1 MKKSLTLAAAI
12 LACVFASAQDRL
24 WYDTPASAWL
34 EALPIGN
41 STLGGMVFG
50 DPVHEKIGLNEET
63 FWSGGPHDNNAPEA
77 LEHLDEVRQMVFEGR
92 EDEALDA
99 LNRYFI
105 PGPHGMKFLALG
117 NLKLD
122 FDGVGETV
130 GYVRDLDLKT
140 ATANVRFKAGG
151 VSFKRTVF
159 ASVPDKVI
167 VVRIEA
173 GRKRALNFTVDYDCI
188 YPFVKD
194 ASGSVMNVAVQGEAH
209 EGIPAALTAQCR
221 IAVES
226 DGDVVAEDGVLK
238 VRGARRATLLLS
250 AATNFVNWD
259 DVTGNPVTINT
270 ERIEAAR
277 RRSYRSLLNRH
288 IKAYQEQYDKVML
301 SLPSD
306 GNAELRTDK
315 RVEAFAGSKDM
326 GLVALMFNYGRYL
339 LISSS
344 QPGGQPAN
352 LQGMWNDQKDAPW
365 DSKYTININAEMNY
379 WPAEVCGLSDCAEP
393 LFTMIREL
401 SVPGAVTAREMYG
414 CGGWVAHHNT
424 DLWRI
429 TGPVDGASWGIFP
442 AGGAWLCTHLWEHYL
457 YTLDEDFLRE
467 YYPVMKGAAD
477 FFLDYMQVDPR
488 TGYLVSVPTVSPEHA
503 PMGARS
509 EVCAGSTMDNQIIG
523 DILDFVVKAS
533 EVLSVDEDVRT
544 RYSDALAQLPPM
556 KVGRYGQLQEW
567 QVDADDPNDQ
577 HRHISHLYGLYPSAQ
592 ISPFRTPELFNAA
605 RVTLE
610 QRGDMAT
617 GWSLG
622 WKTNF
627 WARMLDGNHAFKI
640 ISNMLSLIRPDVN
653 PWLAGPNAGRTYPN
667 LFDAHPPFQIDGNF
681 GVCAGIAEMLMQSH
695 DGAIHLLPALPDAWQ
710 EGFVKGLHAR
720 GNVTVDIAWVDGKL
734 ASARIHAAKGSVH
747 QIRAYVPL
755 QGRHLTDGKVLE
767 LPDGRKVYEYTITGP
782 THLVPNDSLFAK

>member
-1 MKKSLTLAAAI
+1 MKKSLTMALAF
-12 LACVFASAQDRL
+12 LVCLGLSAQDRL

-34 EALPIGN
+34 EALPVGN
-41 STLGGMVFG
+41 SILGGMVYG
-50 DPVHEKIGLNEET
+50 DPVHEKISLNEET
-63 FWSGGPHDNNAPEA
+63 FWSGGPHNNNAPEA
-77 LEHLDEVRQMVFEGR
+77 QEHLDEVRQMVFEGR
-92 EDEALDA
+92 EDEALEM

-122 FDGVGETV
+122 FDGVGEVVDYT
-130 GYVRDLDLKT
+130 RELNLKT
-140 ATANVRFKAGG
+140 ATANIRYKSGG
-151 VSFKRTVF
+151 VIYKRTVF
-159 ASVPDKVI
+159 ASLPDKVI

-173 GRKRALNFTVDYDCI
+173 SRKRALGFSIDYDSI
-188 YPFVKD
+188 YPYLKD
-194 ASGSVMNVAVQGEAH
+194 ASGKVLNVTVQGEAH
-209 EGIPAALTAQCR
+209 EGVPSALTAQCSVT
-221 IAVES
+221 VES

-238 VRGARRATLLLS
+238 VKGARRATLILS
-250 AATNFVNWD
+250 AATNFVNYHN
-259 DVTGNPVTINT
+259 VSGNPVPINAK
-270 ERIEAAR
+270 RLAAAGSH
-277 RRSYRSLLNRH
+277 SYKSLLNRH
-288 IKAYQEQYDKVML
+288 LEAYRDQYNKVKL

-306 GNAELRTDK
+306 GNADLRTDK
-315 RVEAFAGSKDM
+315 RVEAFAGSNDM

-393 LFTMIREL
+393 FFRMIGEL
-401 SVPGAVTAREMYG
+401 SEQGSATACDMYG
-414 CGGWVAHHNT
+414 CNGWVAHHNT

-429 TGPVDGASWGIFP
+429 TGPVDGASWGMFP

-457 YTLDEDFLRE
+457 YTLDEGFLRA

-477 FFLDYMQVDPR
+477 FFLDYMKIDPR

-503 PMGARS
+503 PVGARS

-523 DILDFVVKAS
+523 DLLDFVVKAS
-533 EVLSVDEDVRT
+533 EVLSVDEDVRS
-544 RYSDALAQLPPM
+544 RYSSALAQLPPM

-567 QVDADDPNDQ
+567 QIDGDDPNDQ

-592 ISPFRTPELFNAA
+592 ISPFRTPELFNAS

-640 ISNMLSLIRPDVN
+640 ISNMLSLIKPDVN
-653 PWLAGPNAGRTYPN
+653 PWMAGPDAGRTYPN

-695 DGAIHLLPALPDAWQ
+695 DGAIHLLPALPDAWN

-720 GNVTVDIAWVDGKL
+720 GKATVDIAWMDGQL
-734 ASARIHAAKGSVH
+734 VSAHVHADKGSVH

-755 QGRHLTDGKVLE
+755 SGPRLTDEKVLE
-767 LPDGRKVYEYTITGP
+767 LPDGRKVYEYTLTGSAHFSP
-782 THLVPNDSLFAK
+782 KR